1 MTRRPLEL
9 IARLSGVFA
18 LGAALVVMLRTPNTS
33 TSLRAYTLTPTA
45 VSDRSAQTIVSELST
60 IIAQTARDRA
70 SPNLHVTLSRIP
82 DARVRSA
89 LATSRAAGLSVA
101 WTDSTSAS
109 GLAVAAAAE
118 VDPQGGTI
126 IRAVG
131 NASRP
136 LLVRDDA
143 SLLDSIGGVLAGAS
157 GRISNGL
164 VVRGARLSGQAIAVQ
179 GTSRATVPVPHAAT
193 LKRILLVAHPGWEAK
208 FVAAA
213 LEERGW
219 HVDGSLLIARGASVT
234 LGAPLALDTAR
245 YAVVL
250 VLDSGVV
257 RTDAL
262 MRFVRQGGGMILSAD
277 ALRASS
283 VASLR
288 PASIVGVRSA
298 VPGALLS
305 DTPRQ
310 GLNAFDLRPA
320 PRAVVLQEESRGA
333 KREPSVVAWRI
344 GPGRVIASA
353 YRDTWHWRMEGT
365 DDGIDEH
372 RNWWSALVSAAAFV
386 PADSSVAHN
395 ASRATRF
402 PGNAAPYADLVA
414 RVGAPTVTLPARIA
428 TPSGPSRIWLLFVGA
443 AVALLTE
450 WALRR
455 LRGAP

>member
-1 MTRRPLEL
+1 MTRRPVEVS
-9 IARLSGVFA
+9 ARLIGVLA
-18 LGAALVVMLRTPNTS
+18 LVAALALMLRTPNMS
-33 TSLRAYTLTPTA
+33 TSSGAHTLTPTA
-45 VSDRSAQTIVSELST
+45 LSDSSARTIVSELST
-60 IIAQTARDRA
+60 IIAKTARDSTGPR
-70 SPNLHVTLSRIP
+70 LHTTLSRIP

-89 LATSRAAGLSVA
+89 LAASRAAGLAVV

-109 GLAVAAAAE
+109 GLAVAAGAE
-118 VDPQGGTI
+118 VDPQGGTV

-143 SLLDSIGGVLAGAS
+143 GLLDSIGGVSAGAS
-157 GRISNGL
+157 GRTSNGL
-164 VVRGARLSGQAIAVQ
+164 AVRGAQLSGHAIAVQ
-179 GTSRATVPVPHAAT
+179 GTSRATVPVPRAAI

-219 HVDGSLLIARGASVT
+219 RVDGTLLIARRASVT
-234 LGAPLALDTAR
+234 LGAPLTLDTAR
-245 YAVVL
+245 YAAVI

-257 RTDAL
+257 STDAL
-262 MRFVRQGGGMILSAD
+262 TRFVRQGGGVILSAD

-283 VASLR
+283 FASLR
-288 PASIVGVRSA
+288 PASIVGMRSA

-305 DTPRQ
+305 DAPRQ
-310 GLNAFDLRPA
+310 GLDAFDLRPA
-320 PRAVVLQEESRGA
+320 PRAVVLQRESRGG

-344 GPGRVIASA
+344 GSGRVIASA
-353 YRDTWHWRMEGT
+353 YRETWHWRMEGT
-365 DDGIDEH
+365 DDGIEEH
-372 RNWWSALVSAAAFV
+372 RNWWSALVSASAFA
-386 PADSSVAHN
+386 PADSSVTHST
-395 ASRATRF
+395 SRSTRF
-402 PGNAAPYADLVA
+402 PGDAAPYADLVA
-414 RVGAPTVTLPARIA
+414 RVGAPTATLPARTA
-428 TPSGPSRIWLLFVGA
+428 ASSGPTRMWLLFVVA